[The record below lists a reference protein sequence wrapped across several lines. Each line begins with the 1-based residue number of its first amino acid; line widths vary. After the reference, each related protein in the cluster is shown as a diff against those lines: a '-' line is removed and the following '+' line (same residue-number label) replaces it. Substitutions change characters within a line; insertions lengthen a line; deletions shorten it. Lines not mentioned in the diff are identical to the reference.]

1 VSLGDEL
8 VCWVVPNW
16 DDDRLWF
23 PKGIIVLGVGVE
35 LRLEVG
41 IVLGEGFV
49 LGFELG
55 AGFWDVLNVGVVLGV
70 VDRFGAVP
78 SGAEVEVVWFGEK
91 CGVLELD
98 SVLCDDPKV
107 EILCRV
113 EGWGWGSF

>member
-1 VSLGDEL
+1 
-8 VCWVVPNW
+8 
-16 DDDRLWF
+16 
-23 PKGIIVLGVGVE
+23 
-35 LRLEVG
+35 
-41 IVLGEGFV
+41 VLGEEFV

-70 VDRFGAVP
+70 VDRDGAVP
-78 SGAEVEVVWFGEK
+78 SGAEVEVMWFGEK